1 MKNSIKLSIFLFF
14 WIRNL
19 IYLIIYYD
27 LWIF

>member
-27 LWIF
+27 LWIL